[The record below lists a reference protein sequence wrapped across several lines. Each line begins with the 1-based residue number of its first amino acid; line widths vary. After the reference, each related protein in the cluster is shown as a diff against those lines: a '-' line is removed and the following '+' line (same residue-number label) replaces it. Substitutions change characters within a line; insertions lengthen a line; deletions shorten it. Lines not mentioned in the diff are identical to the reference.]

1 MGKTISSLIYIC
13 SSLIVYTKGVLFM
26 KKRLLITLSMLLI
39 LTGCGNS
46 KSENQKNANA
56 TETLYVNEDVN
67 DKTYEEGAYDDAMYG
82 ASDTASDYLQS
93 STMSADGSGS
103 DAGSGEQTNA
113 PDNNNPTASDSSAGK
128 VNKEM
133 LVYCGDLSID
143 TLDFDKS
150 VSDFKS
156 LINEKGGFVETE
168 SYSDSYSSSGYYYV
182 EKDEKHNIYSA
193 TVRVPSSE
201 YDAVMNSAGNLGDIR
216 NRASKV
222 TNVTQEYGTYKTQL
236 EIYETEYARYLSL
249 LEKATEDEYAL
260 MIENELFDIQIKIA
274 TLKSGI
280 ANIENDVAYSY
291 IDIYIKEV
299 SKYEEKPASTDTF
312 FDRFKNTCSN
322 SWENFLD
329 FLEDLLF
336 EIIMN
341 IYVIVIIA
349 IIVFIVW
356 RKLRKRK
363 AAKKAAAAAQM
374 MGAATNTEP
383 IEMTDTTTAQE
394 NKIDDATEQ

>member
-1 MGKTISSLIYIC
+1 M
-13 SSLIVYTKGVLFM
+13 
-26 KKRLLITLSMLLI
+26 
-39 LTGCGNS
+39 
-46 KSENQKNANA
+46 
-56 TETLYVNEDVN
+56 
-67 DKTYEEGAYDDAMYG
+67 
-82 ASDTASDYLQS
+82 
-93 STMSADGSGS
+93 
-103 DAGSGEQTNA
+103 
-113 PDNNNPTASDSSAGK
+113 
-128 VNKEM
+128 
-133 LVYCGDLSID
+133 
-143 TLDFDKS
+143 
-150 VSDFKS
+150 
-156 LINEKGGFVETE
+156 ETE

>member
-1 MGKTISSLIYIC
+1 
-13 SSLIVYTKGVLFM
+13 M